1 MFSDYDDIKPKEKKE
16 LSEHQYML
24 LASHMFAFIL
34 KDRDYDIVEVDG
46 LVEPLIVV
54 DAINRL
60 VMDPTNKS
68 IIKAIAKTYTDTEAG
83 SLFSADFIHGKG
95 EGQILLLHGP
105 PGTGKTLTAESVAEF
120 TSRPL
125 LSLTAADL
133 GDEPDDLEKHLM
145 QFFKYANDWDAV
157 VLIDEAD
164 VYLEARSIENLKR
177 NSVVSVF
184 LRALDYF
191 QGILF
196 LTTNRVGHFDE
207 AFMSRIHVSIGYDR
221 LDDSARA
228 QIWDNLFLKLR
239 EDFKKRGGPQI
250 EYEYDAKQYVKQSSE
265 VKRLRWNGREIRNA
279 FQTAVAL
286 AVNDTKEANESRP
299 KDADPVIPEIKEKHL
314 AQVVKLSSAFKD
326 YMKATRHNKDES
338 EHAYLHGNRD
348 DTVNTPKRN
357 ASEGGTIKR
366 RTE

>member
-1 MFSDYDDIKPKEKKE
+1 
-16 LSEHQYML
+16 
-24 LASHMFAFIL
+24 
-34 KDRDYDIVEVDG
+34 
-46 LVEPLIVV
+46 
-54 DAINRL
+54 
-60 VMDPTNKS
+60 
-68 IIKAIAKTYTDTEAG
+68 
-83 SLFSADFIHGKG
+83 
-95 EGQILLLHGP
+95 
-105 PGTGKTLTAESVAEF
+105 
-120 TSRPL
+120 
-125 LSLTAADL
+125 
-133 GDEPDDLEKHLM
+133 M